1 MCYNSIIGTDFNPR
15 SREGS
20 DTMSKKLSKKPIDFN
35 PRSREGSDPEGVYVY
50 VIPKKFQSTLPRGER
65 QRAAGNQHGNA
76 SISIHAPARGATETA
91 WKLEKTEPYFNPR
104 SREGSDPSSY
114 PFGSISPYF
123 NPRSREG
130 SDQELQ
136 KHHSWPLI
144 SIRAPARGA
153 TSINSVSCGNVFL
166 FQSALPRG
174 ERQRIL
180 IPFIRSGLISIR
192 APARGATSAARL
204 DTLLSVY
211 FNPRSRE
218 GSDVLS
224 RISEGCRAN
233 FNPRSR
239 EGSDDRRR

>member
-1 MCYNSIIGTDFNPR
+1 
-15 SREGS
+15 
-20 DTMSKKLSKKPIDFN
+20 MSKKLSKKPIDFN

-136 KHHSWPLI
+136 KHHSWKRI

-153 TSINSVSCGNVFL
+153 TTDIDTVYQEWSDFNPRSREGSDFCCPSGYLTFCL

-174 ERQRIL
+174 ERRFK
-180 IPFIRSGLISIR
+180 PYIR
-192 APARGATSAARL
+192 RL
-204 DTLLSVY
+204 
-211 FNPRSRE
+211 
-218 GSDVLS
+218 
-224 RISEGCRAN
+224 
-233 FNPRSR
+233 
-239 EGSDDRRR
+239 

>member
-1 MCYNSIIGTDFNPR
+1 MWYNSIIGTDFNPR

-136 KHHSWPLI
+136 KHHSWKRISIRAPARGATKIDGLPAPDGSISIRAPARGATGTGTGQPKGVLI

-153 TSINSVSCGNVFL
+153 TESTKWG
-166 FQSALPRG
+166 R
-174 ERQRIL
+174 
-180 IPFIRSGLISIR
+180 
-192 APARGATSAARL
+192 T
-204 DTLLSVY
+204 Y
-211 FNPRSRE
+211 H
-218 GSDVLS
+218 
-224 RISEGCRAN
+224 
-233 FNPRSR
+233 
-239 EGSDDRRR
+239 